1 MSIRMLA
8 LELYKARKRVE
19 DLEKEMKEAA
29 LNSPERAE
37 LESQL
42 RNARFEAARLTAMLD
57 GAKTP

>member
-19 DLEKEMKEAA
+19 DLEKEVKEAA

-37 LESQL
+37 LESEL
-42 RNARFEAARLTAMLD
+42 RKARFEASKLTAMLD